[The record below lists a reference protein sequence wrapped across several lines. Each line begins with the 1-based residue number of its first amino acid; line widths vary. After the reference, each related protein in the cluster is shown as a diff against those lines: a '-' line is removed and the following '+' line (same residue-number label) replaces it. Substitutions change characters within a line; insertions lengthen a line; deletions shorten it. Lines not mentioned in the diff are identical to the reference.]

1 MSTNLT
7 INGVVYAFPE
17 TGEENWGDVVTAWAT
32 AVSNGLLQKS
42 GGNFTL
48 TADIDFG
55 ASFGIKSLYL
65 KQRTGTI
72 SDDGFIRCVS
82 NNTTGDLAWRNAAN
96 SQNNKLYVNA
106 SDNLIYEKNG
116 TPINLT
122 TGAAGNVTGPASAT
136 DEALARYDGTTGQLI
151 QNSTA
156 LLSDSGNLSGVA
168 NLTMT
173 GNLSGVVNLTMTGN
187 FSIAGD
193 VLSSLLANTATQ
205 DLGSTSKFWRSLY
218 LDNGA
223 TDGGA
228 IYFNAS
234 STSFIKCSA
243 DGTTLDF
250 GSTITNFTGANLVNT
265 IKVWAYVSE
274 TGGAYT
280 LSSSYGVS
288 SITDNGVGNVD
299 VNYTTNFSNAVNYC
313 AIASTNDASAE
324 FASCTKSANK
334 VNVRLWDA
342 SASSNDASFN
352 VLCVGDQ

>member
-17 TGEENWGDVVTAWAT
+17 TGEENWGDVVTSWAT

-42 GGNFTL
+42 GGTFLL
-48 TADIDFG
+48 TADVDLG

-65 KQRTGTI
+65 KQQSGTI
-72 SDDGFIRCVS
+72 ADGGFVRCVS
-82 NNTTGDLAWRNAAN
+82 NNTNGDLAWRNAAN

-122 TGAAGNVTGPASAT
+122 TGAAGNVTGPGSAT
-136 DEALARYDGTTGQLI
+136 DNALTRYDGTTGQLI
-151 QNSTA
+151 QNSSA
-156 LLSDSGNLSGVA
+156 ILDDS
-168 NLTMT
+168 

-187 FSIAGD
+187 FSISGD

-205 DLGSTSKFWRSLY
+205 DLGSTSKFWRALY

-228 IYFNAS
+228 IFFNAS

-274 TGGAYT
+274 TGGNYT
-280 LSSSYGVS
+280 LQASYGVS
-288 SITDNGVGNVD
+288 SITDNGIGNVD
-299 VNYTTNFSNAVNYC
+299 VNYSTNFSNAVNYC
-313 AIASTNDASAE
+313 AIANTNDASAE
-324 FASCTKSANK
+324 FAACSKSANK

-342 SASSNDASFN
+342 TAAANDASFN
-352 VLCVGDQ
+352 VICVGDQ